1 MSNIK
6 ILFGRKIKELRK
18 LKNMT
23 QAQLAELVDVDNKH
37 ISCIESGK
45 NFPSSDLIEKLAFAL
60 NVEPKNFFEFYYLQN
75 IDDLRD
81 DIIKMLDRLN
91 KNELELAHKYIR
103 TYLLY

>member
-18 LKNMT
+18 LRNMT
-23 QAQLAELVDVDNKH
+23 QAQLAELVNVDNKH

-60 NVEPKNFFEFYYLQN
+60 RVEPKNFFEFYYLQN
-75 IDDLRD
+75 TDDLKT
-81 DIIKMLDRLN
+81 DIIKMINKLN
-91 KNELELAHKYIR
+91 KNELELIHKYIR
-103 TYLLY
+103 TYFL